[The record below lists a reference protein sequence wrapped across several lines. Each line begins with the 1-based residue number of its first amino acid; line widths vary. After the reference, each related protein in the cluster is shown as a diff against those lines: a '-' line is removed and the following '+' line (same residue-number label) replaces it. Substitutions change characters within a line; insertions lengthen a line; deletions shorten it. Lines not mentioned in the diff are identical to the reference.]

1 VGQLLSE
8 QESASGRERWMTP
21 KAPNEIDRLVGSRMR
36 VRRMLVGMSQ
46 EQLGE
51 ALGITVPQVQKYEKG
66 VNRVGASRLHKVA
79 GVLGVPIAY
88 FFEAHEGA
96 GAAEVEQ
103 RDRPD
108 SSLFSDRETIE
119 IAIAFNRIARPDV
132 RRALLDLARAA
143 ASLEAASDALSV

>member
-1 VGQLLSE
+1 
-8 QESASGRERWMTP
+8 MTP

-88 FFEAHEGA
+88 FFEAHEGG

-119 IAIAFNRIARPDV
+119 IDIALNAIARPEV
-132 RRALLDLARAA
+132 RSAYLNLGRAA
-143 ASLEAASDALSV
+143 ESLEAASDALSV